1 MRIDLFERHPRDR
14 DCPERAWRLELLGRV
29 LDGSL
34 YDILDYAF
42 SQESKGPPGL
52 GGEYIPVR
60 DRRPCIRYPL
70 PRIVVD
76 DSVSLLFS
84 EAHFPLVQSPDLGA
98 AQILRDMIR
107 EAGLNAVMIDAAT
120 KGSVGSVVLKLLIT
134 RSGRVHVSVMP
145 TQFLTPEWDPEE
157 PGELVRVMERYKVS
171 GKDLARD
178 GYAVAEENAAYWFQR
193 VWDRATETWFLPWK
207 VGSDGPGFAPQIDAT
222 PGRTTRHGLGFVP
235 MVWIRNLPGGDE
247 IDGACTFEQAI
258 ETSIEI
264 DYQLSQAARG
274 LRYSSDPTLLIKE
287 PAGEDGTP
295 IVKSAGK
302 ALVVGEGGDA
312 KLLEIN
318 GSAAGAVVEFV
329 RALREMAL
337 ESIHGNRANA
347 DRVSAAQSGRAL
359 ELLYQALI
367 WLADRLRISYGEHG
381 LLALLRLIVKASQ
394 TRPLRVGSDPNV
406 TLPAD
411 LGLSLKWPPYIEPSE
426 QDQLVTAQG
435 LLALIEAGV
444 ISRRT
449 AMQHVAGPLD
459 IDDIAAER
467 ARIAGERALG
477 DGDIGV
483 GRTDAGPLLP

>member
-1 MRIDLFERHPRDR
+1 MRIDLFERHPRDK
-14 DCPERAWRLELLGRV
+14 DCPERAWRLDMLSRV

-42 SQESKGPPGL
+42 SQELKGAGGV

-84 EAHFPLVQSPDLGA
+84 EGHFPLVQCSDPA
-98 AQILRDMIR
+98 VAQTLRDIVR
-107 EAGLNAVMIDAAT
+107 EAGLNGVMIDAAT
-120 KGSVGSVVLKLLIT
+120 QGSVGSVALRLLIT
-134 RSGRVHVSVMP
+134 RSGRVHVAVMP

-157 PGELVRVMERYKVS
+157 PGELLRVTERYKVA
-171 GKDLARD
+171 GCELARD
-178 GYAVAEENAAYWFQR
+178 GYGVADESAAYWFQR
-193 VWDRATETWFLPWK
+193 VWDRESETWFVPWP
-207 VGSDGPGFAPQIDAT
+207 VDGAAAGGAPRIDDA

-235 MVWIRNLPGGDE
+235 MVWIKNLPGGDE
-247 IDGACTFEQAI
+247 IDGACTFEHAI

-287 PAGEDGTP
+287 PAGEEGGP

-302 ALVVGEGGDA
+302 ALVVSEGGDA

-318 GSAAGAVVEFV
+318 GSAAGAVIDFV

-337 ESIHGNRANA
+337 EAIHGNRANA
-347 DRVSAAQSGRAL
+347 DRITAAQSGRAL
-359 ELLYQALI
+359 ELLYQAVI
-367 WLADRLRISYGEHG
+367 WLADRLRISYGEQG
-381 LLALLRLIVKASQ
+381 LLPLLHLIIKASR
-394 TRPLRVGSDPNV
+394 TRPLRVGNNPGV
-406 TLPAD
+406 TLPEG
-411 LGLSLKWPPYIEPSE
+411 LCLSLKWPPYIEPSK
-426 QDQLVTAQG
+426 QDQLTETQS
-435 LLALIEAGV
+435 LLALLNGGI

-449 AMQHVAGPLD
+449 AMQHVAGILD
-459 IDDIAAER
+459 IPDTETERVEIANDQAITSRE
-467 ARIAGERALG
+467 
-477 DGDIGV
+477 
-483 GRTDAGPLLP
+483 